1 MWEKRSGSQDQTG
14 TYYGHNLKAGHLDAT
29 PAGHYPKGMWK
40 RTQTRK
46 EVSSVFSMGSSLT
59 TVFSIVIDSDTATQL
74 HKNGLLGLGWI
85 CGYWKILGNI
95 KKEQTVTFL
104 RYTLTVS
111 PMQVLPEIL
120 RQLLSFFKV
129 VNFKII

>member
-1 MWEKRSGSQDQTG
+1 MQDQTG
-14 TYYGHNLKAGHLDAT
+14 TYYGPNLKAGYLDAT
-29 PAGHYPKGMWK
+29 PAGHYPKDMWK

-46 EVSSVFSMGSSLT
+46 GVSSVFSTGSSLT
-59 TVFSIVIDSDTATQL
+59 TVFSIVIDSGTVTWL
-74 HKNGLLGLGWI
+74 HRSRLLGLDWI
-85 CGYWKILGNI
+85 CSDWKILGNI

-104 RYTLTVS
+104 RHTLTLS
-111 PMQVLPEIL
+111 PMQVLPETL